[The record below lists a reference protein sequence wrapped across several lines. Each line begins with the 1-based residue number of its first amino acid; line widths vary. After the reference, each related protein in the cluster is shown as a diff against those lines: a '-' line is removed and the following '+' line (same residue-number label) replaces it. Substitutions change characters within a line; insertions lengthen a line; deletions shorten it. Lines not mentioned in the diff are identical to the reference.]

1 MEGKIYMRRAREEGA
16 RTQQVVDYTGGIRLG
31 VWTRGKGRR
40 GEKLQVCIHVFK
52 LAYRILNITALL
64 NKVGL
69 EATNPPSLNPMKP
82 VAYLLILLIL
92 PEFSSSSS
100 SFLII

>member
-1 MEGKIYMRRAREEGA
+1 MRWAREAGT
-16 RTQQVVDYTGGIRLG
+16 RPQQVVIYTGGIRLG
-31 VWTRGKGRR
+31 VWTWGKGGK

-52 LAYRILNITALL
+52 LAYRILNIMALL

-69 EATNPPSLNPMKP
+69 EDTNPPSTNPTEP
-82 VAYLLILLIL
+82 VARPLILLIL
-92 PEFSSSSS
+92 PEFSSFSS